1 MARSECFMDLSI
13 GGVPKGRVVFSL
25 YDAQAPK
32 TTANFLHL
40 CAGDRGIGKTTGKKL
55 HYKGACF
62 HRVIPGF
69 MIQGGDFS
77 AGNGTGGESIYGG
90 KFPDEAFHFKHVR
103 AGLLSMANAGPN
115 TNGSQFFVTCGPAR
129 RPRGNRPR
137 YESQRACPD
146 RLSVRDRRSRR
157 RRGDDADGPWMGR
170 GGAPATQLIVHG
182 DATATT
188 WIVRGRG

>member
-1 MARSECFMDLSI
+1 MGLRRRLARNRF
-13 GGVPKGRVVFSL
+13 
-25 YDAQAPK
+25 
-32 TTANFLHL
+32 
-40 CAGDRGIGKTTGKKL
+40 DRALAGIGKTTGKKL

-137 YESQRACPD
+137 YESERACPD

-157 RRGDDADGPWMGR
+157 RRGDDADSP
-170 GGAPATQLIVHG
+170 
-182 DATATT
+182 
-188 WIVRGRG
+188 